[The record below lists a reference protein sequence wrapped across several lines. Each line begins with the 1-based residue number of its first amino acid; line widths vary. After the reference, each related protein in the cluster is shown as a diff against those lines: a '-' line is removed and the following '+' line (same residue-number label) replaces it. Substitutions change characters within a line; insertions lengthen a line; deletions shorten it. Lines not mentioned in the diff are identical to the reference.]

1 MASTAVRGIS
11 SGDFSVRMKTLSCFA
26 LTLAF
31 VLPLRADP
39 LEQRLDKLRLNLSAA
54 ATKAAAET
62 PTEPERARRQTAT
75 AEMLRRYAEILQP
88 DSGEGMAGALRQ
100 INTLEGLPP
109 EVTAELNTLLRDLP
123 KLTEER
129 DEQALAAIDA
139 LVKKVAPACLAA
151 KEEAELDPLLRE
163 LSRPLR
169 GQSSRSENPRFARS
183 LRKLQAAQRAVS
195 QWQDYLAH
203 RAAGNAKA
211 ADTVLQSIGS
221 QSDYPII
228 AQEEISRR
236 ISSKEPTQ
244 GDAEAVRILRE
255 VKSLDGLPAV
265 LAELRAR
272 LGAREAEYS
281 ARFATLNQ
289 IANAGAA
296 YRAGFFGLAFQTATA
311 TPSAQE
317 MAAPAKSENWN
328 TELVRLQGLLLLEVL
343 PRYLELPTFSPPAP
357 GENGA
362 TYLLRLA
369 DDGAAA
375 GRWMDTARIVDT
387 YRLVAF
393 RNPAQAPP
401 WIAED
406 VVGLK
411 AFAAAEQLA
420 TAQAFA
426 EAMKSFRQA
435 AESGGKYTPGS
446 RAAARLGEITAAH
459 PEEAKVAAAAG
470 QSEQLLQQ
478 LQQKLV
484 GEAVRAMELRLPP
497 DIRNRMTPPRT
508 SP

>member
-1 MASTAVRGIS
+1 
-11 SGDFSVRMKTLSCFA
+11 MKTLSYVA
-26 LTLAF
+26 LAF
-31 VLPLRADP
+31 IFILPLRADP
-39 LEQRLDKLRLNLSAA
+39 LDERLDKLRQSLSAA
-54 ATKAAAET
+54 AAKAAAET
-62 PTEPERARRQTAT
+62 PAEPERARRQAAT
-75 AEMLRRYAEILQP
+75 AEMLRRSSEILQP
-88 DSGEGMAGALRQ
+88 DSGDGTAGALRQ
-100 INTLEGLPP
+100 ISMLESLPP
-109 EVTAELNTLLRDLP
+109 EVVSDLNALLRDLP
-123 KLTEER
+123 KLTEDR
-129 DEQALAAIDA
+129 DDQALAATEA

-169 GQSSRSENPRFARS
+169 GQISRSEDPRLARS
-183 LRKLQAAQRAVS
+183 QRKLQAAQRAVS
-195 QWQDYLAH
+195 QWQDYLAQ

-211 ADTVLQSIGS
+211 ADTILQSLGS

-236 ISSKEPTQ
+236 ISAKEPTQ
-244 GDAEAVRILRE
+244 GDAEAVQMLRE
-255 VKSLDGLPAV
+255 VKSLDRLPTV
-265 LAELRAR
+265 LSELRAR
-272 LGAREAEYS
+272 LGGREAEYS

-289 IANAGAA
+289 IANADAA

-317 MAAPAKSENWN
+317 MASAKSENWHA
-328 TELVRLQGLLLLEVL
+328 ELVRLQGLLLLEVL
-343 PRYLELPTFSPPAP
+343 PRYLELPTAAPPAA

-362 TYLLRLA
+362 NYLLRLA
-369 DDGAAA
+369 DEGAAA
-375 GRWMDTARIVDT
+375 ARWMDTARIIDT

-393 RNPAQAPP
+393 RSPAQAPP

-411 AFAAAEQLA
+411 AFAAAEQFA

-426 EAMKSFRQA
+426 EAIKSFRQA
-435 AESGGKYTPGS
+435 AESGGKYTPAG

-459 PEEAKVAAAAG
+459 PEEAKVAAAEG

-478 LQQKLV
+478 LQMKFV
-484 GEAVRAMELRLPP
+484 VEAVRAMELRLPP
-497 DIRNRMTPPRT
+497 DIRNRMTPPRP